1 MTFKKDRENHG
12 FGMKNIAATV
22 EKYHGEC
29 YMESIMEDR
38 EVLFQISIAIPR
50 ERKG

>member
-1 MTFKKDRENHG
+1 MTSKKDRENHG
-12 FGMKNIAATV
+12 FGLKNIVATV

-29 YMESIMEDR
+29 YMEFIVENR

-50 ERKG
+50 EKKE